1 MVIPLPRYPPFFA
14 SSATRPIRMCSGPT
28 SGRFKAFASCCAS
41 ITALMAR
48 SVNFSNTA
56 VTTSAPRACE
66 KGRKRNAKSDERRN
80 TQRERLKKNL
90 RAIVRRGA
98 RTSRFRSPARRR
110 AHFER
115 VLERS
120 SFPRAGDASASGDA
134 TCAGGTHLDDGAS
147 ASEAGG
153 ACARF
158 VGVEV

>member
-1 MVIPLPRYPPFFA
+1 
-14 SSATRPIRMCSGPT
+14 
-28 SGRFKAFASCCAS
+28 
-41 ITALMAR
+41 
-48 SVNFSNTA
+48 

-66 KGRKRNAKSDERRN
+66 QGRKRNAKSDERRN

-120 SFPRAGDASASGDA
+120 SFPRAVTRQRRETRPVPAGRTLTTARARAKPAVPVRVLLGWRCECFESSRRCLWAGYPRVPGTGRANAFAKSRGKRASRE
-134 TCAGGTHLDDGAS
+134 T
-147 ASEAGG
+147 
-153 ACARF
+153 
-158 VGVEV
+158 

>member
-1 MVIPLPRYPPFFA
+1 
-14 SSATRPIRMCSGPT
+14 
-28 SGRFKAFASCCAS
+28 
-41 ITALMAR
+41 MAR
-48 SVNFSNTA
+48 SVNFSKTA

-66 KGRKRNAKSDERRN
+66 KEGNETQSQMSDETHTESVSR
-80 TQRERLKKNL
+80 K
-90 RAIVRRGA
+90 ISA
-98 RTSRFRSPARRR
+98 RSSDVVGSRFRSPARRR

>member
-1 MVIPLPRYPPFFA
+1 
-14 SSATRPIRMCSGPT
+14 
-28 SGRFKAFASCCAS
+28 
-41 ITALMAR
+41 
-48 SVNFSNTA
+48 VNFSNTA

-66 KGRKRNAKSDERRN
+66 KGRKRNAKSDERQN
-80 TQRERLKKNL
+80 TQRERFKKSPRDRPTWCANPAL
-90 RAIVRRGA
+90 DDRQRVDA
-98 RTSRFRSPARRR
+98 RILNAF
-110 AHFER
+110 
-115 VLERS
+115 ERS